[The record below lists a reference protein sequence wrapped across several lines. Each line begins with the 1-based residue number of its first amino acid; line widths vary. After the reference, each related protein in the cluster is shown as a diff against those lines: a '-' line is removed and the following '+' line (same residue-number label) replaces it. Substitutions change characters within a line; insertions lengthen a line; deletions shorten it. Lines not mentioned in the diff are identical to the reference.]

1 METITGFLLP
11 IWISVCILA
20 AMVLSIPGRAGLICT
35 IAPLDL
41 RGLRLETFNGFVCCS
56 LLAGLFYIHVW
67 YPVEKPQETSKL
79 PETRDILL
87 TVPKDSSV
95 STQITSGNNIVNIKN
110 L

>member
-11 IWISVCILA
+11 IGISVCILT

-35 IAPLDL
+35 VAPLDL
-41 RGLRLETFNGFVCCS
+41 SSLRLETFNSFVCCS

-67 YPVEKPQETSKL
+67 YPVVKPQETSEL

-87 TVPKDSSV
+87 TVPE
-95 STQITSGNNIVNIKN
+95 TSRVDVQVTSENMTLNFQN